1 MNHYDDLQRFQEK
14 TRTQNLKFQD
24 LSSQAATRE
33 HGDWAIL
40 NQLNPGAEKP
50 SSLALGGSVSAP
62 LPQSVPADLF
72 HQIEAAVAAA
82 PASASVVP
90 AAPAAPAAPQ
100 PAAPA
105 APQPAVETA
114 TAAPEPVRQQPA
126 VTPAPSIP
134 APEPA
139 MAPPRMAPRPAPTAE
154 NYAHLFAAKS
164 AEPVAKNKDQPL
176 KSLLERIATCR

>member
-72 HQIEAAVAAA
+72 HQIEAA
-82 PASASVVP
+82 
-90 AAPAAPAAPQ
+90 
-100 PAAPA
+100 
-105 APQPAVETA
+105 PQPAVETA
-114 TAAPEPVRQQPA
+114 TAAPAPVRQEPA

>member
-90 AAPAAPAAPQ
+90 AAS
-100 PAAPA
+100 AAPA

-114 TAAPEPVRQQPA
+114 TAAPEPVRQEPA

>member
-14 TRTQNLKFQD
+14 TRTQNLNFQD

-100 PAAPA
+100 PA
-105 APQPAVETA
+105 VETA
-114 TAAPEPVRQQPA
+114 TAAPEPVRQEPA
-126 VTPAPSIP
+126 VTPTPSIP

>member
-14 TRTQNLKFQD
+14 TRTQNLNFQD

-72 HQIEAAVAAA
+72 RRVEAAAAAA
-82 PASASVVP
+82 PTSDPVVSAAS
-90 AAPAAPAAPQ
+90 AAPATPSRSWRPPQ
-100 PAAPA
+100 PHRSRSGRSLRRPLRLQFRRRNR
-105 APQPAVETA
+105 PWRRRREWPPTRGRRRELC
-114 TAAPEPVRQQPA
+114 PPVRREKRGA
-126 VTPAPSIP
+126 GG
-134 APEPA
+134 E
-139 MAPPRMAPRPAPTAE
+139 
-154 NYAHLFAAKS
+154 K
-164 AEPVAKNKDQPL
+164 
-176 KSLLERIATCR
+176 

>member
-24 LSSQAATRE
+24 LSSQADTRE

-72 HQIEAAVAAA
+72 RQVEAAVAAA
-82 PASASVVP
+82 PASDPVAS
-90 AAPAAPAAPQ
+90 AAPAAPQ
-100 PAAPA
+100 PV
-105 APQPAVETA
+105 VETA
-114 TAAPEPVRQQPA
+114 AAAPEPVRQEPA
-126 VTPAPSIP
+126 VAPAPPIP

-139 MAPPRMAPRPAPTAE
+139 MAPPPRMAPRPAPAAE

-164 AEPVAKNKDQPL
+164 AEPVTKNKDQPL

>member
-14 TRTQNLKFQD
+14 TRTQNLNFQD

-72 HQIEAAVAAA
+72 RQVEAAIAAA
-82 PASASVVP
+82 PTSDPVCLPLRPRLLLPSRSWRP
-90 AAPAAPAAPQ
+90 PQ
-100 PAAPA
+100 PHRSRSGRSLRRPLRLQFRRRNR
-105 APQPAVETA
+105 PWRRRREWP
-114 TAAPEPVRQQPA
+114 PDPRP
-126 VTPAPSIP
+126 
-134 APEPA
+134 
-139 MAPPRMAPRPAPTAE
+139 PPRTMPTCSPRKARSRWRKIKT
-154 NYAHLFAAKS
+154 
-164 AEPVAKNKDQPL
+164 
-176 KSLLERIATCR
+176 SL

>member
-40 NQLNPGAEKP
+40 NQLNPGAETP

-72 HQIEAAVAAA
+72 RQVEAAVAAA
-82 PASASVVP
+82 PASDPVAS
-90 AAPAAPAAPQ
+90 AAPAAPQ
-100 PAAPA
+100 PV
-105 APQPAVETA
+105 VETA
-114 TAAPEPVRQQPA
+114 AAAPEPVRQEPA
-126 VTPAPSIP
+126 VAPAPPIP

-139 MAPPRMAPRPAPTAE
+139 MAPPPRMAPRPAPAAE

-164 AEPVAKNKDQPL
+164 AEPVTKNKDQPL

>member
-100 PAAPA
+100 PAVA
-105 APQPAVETA
+105 TA
-114 TAAPEPVRQQPA
+114 TAAPEPVRQEPA

-139 MAPPRMAPRPAPTAE
+139 MVPPRMAPRPAPTAE

>member
-72 HQIEAAVAAA
+72 RQVEAAVAAA
-82 PASASVVP
+82 PAFDPVAS
-90 AAPAAPAAPQ
+90 AAPAAPQ
-100 PAAPA
+100 PVVESAA
-105 APQPAVETA
+105 
-114 TAAPEPVRQQPA
+114 AAPEPVRQEPA
-126 VTPAPSIP
+126 VAPAPPIP

-139 MAPPRMAPRPAPTAE
+139 MAPPPRMAPRPAPAAE

-164 AEPVAKNKDQPL
+164 AEPVTKNKDQPL

>member
-14 TRTQNLKFQD
+14 TRTQNLNFQD

-90 AAPAAPAAPQ
+90 AAPVAPAAPQ
-100 PAAPA
+100 PV
-105 APQPAVETA
+105 VETA
-114 TAAPEPVRQQPA
+114 TAAPEPFRQEPA

-139 MAPPRMAPRPAPTAE
+139 MAPPRMTPRPAPTAE

>member
-14 TRTQNLKFQD
+14 TRTQNLNFQD

-72 HQIEAAVAAA
+72 RQVEAAVAAA
-82 PASASVVP
+82 PTSDPVVSAAS
-90 AAPAAPAAPQ
+90 AAPATSQ
-100 PAAPA
+100 PV
-105 APQPAVETA
+105 VETA
-114 TAAPEPVRQQPA
+114 GACADPCAFNSGVGTGHGAAAENGPPTRARRRELCPPVRREKRGA
-126 VTPAPSIP
+126 GG
-134 APEPA
+134 E
-139 MAPPRMAPRPAPTAE
+139 
-154 NYAHLFAAKS
+154 K
-164 AEPVAKNKDQPL
+164 
-176 KSLLERIATCR
+176 

>member
-82 PASASVVP
+82 PASASVEP

-100 PAAPA
+100 PA
-105 APQPAVETA
+105 VETS
-114 TAAPEPVRQQPA
+114 TAAPEPVRQEPA

>member
-24 LSSQAATRE
+24 LSSQAATRV

-100 PAAPA
+100 PA
-105 APQPAVETA
+105 VETA
-114 TAAPEPVRQQPA
+114 TAAPEPVRQEPA

>member
-1 MNHYDDLQRFQEK
+1 MMICSAFKKKRGRK
-14 TRTQNLKFQD
+14 TSTFRD

-72 HQIEAAVAAA
+72 RQVEAAVAAA
-82 PASASVVP
+82 PTSDPVVSAAS
-90 AAPAAPAAPQ
+90 AAPATSQ
-100 PAAPA
+100 PV
-105 APQPAVETA
+105 VETA
-114 TAAPEPVRQQPA
+114 AAAPEPVRQEPA
-126 VTPAPSIP
+126 PTPAPSIP
-134 APEPA
+134 ASEPA
-139 MAPPRMAPRPAPTAE
+139 SGAAAENGPDPRPPPRTMPTCSPRKAR
-154 NYAHLFAAKS
+154 S
-164 AEPVAKNKDQPL
+164 RWRKNKDQPL

>member
-72 HQIEAAVAAA
+72 RQVEAAVAAA
-82 PASASVVP
+82 PASDPVAS
-90 AAPAAPAAPQ
+90 AAPAAPQ
-100 PAAPA
+100 PV
-105 APQPAVETA
+105 VETA
-114 TAAPEPVRQQPA
+114 AAAPESVRQVPA
-126 VTPAPSIP
+126 VAPVPPIP

-139 MAPPRMAPRPAPTAE
+139 MAPPPRMAPRPAPAAE

-164 AEPVAKNKDQPL
+164 AEPVTKNKDQPL

>member
-62 LPQSVPADLF
+62 LPQPVPADLF
-72 HQIEAAVAAA
+72 HQVDAAVSA
-82 PASASVVP
+82 PASASV
-90 AAPAAPAAPQ
+90 A

-114 TAAPEPVRQQPA
+114 AAAPEPVRQA
-126 VTPAPSIP
+126 PAPSIP

-139 MAPPRMAPRPAPTAE
+139 MAPSPRMAPRPTPAAE

-176 KSLLERIATCR
+176 KSLLERIAACR

>member
-40 NQLNPGAEKP
+40 NQLNPGAENP

-62 LPQSVPADLF
+62 LPQSVPADQF

-100 PAAPA
+100 PA
-105 APQPAVETA
+105 VETA
-114 TAAPEPVRQQPA
+114 TAAPEPVRQEPA

>member
-72 HQIEAAVAAA
+72 RQVEAAVAAA
-82 PASASVVP
+82 PASDPVAS
-90 AAPAAPAAPQ
+90 AAPAAPQ
-100 PAAPA
+100 PVVESAA
-105 APQPAVETA
+105 
-114 TAAPEPVRQQPA
+114 AAPEPVRQEPA
-126 VTPAPSIP
+126 VAPAPPIP

-139 MAPPRMAPRPAPTAE
+139 MAPPPRMAPRPAPAAE

-164 AEPVAKNKDQPL
+164 AEPVTKNKDQPL

>member
-24 LSSQAATRE
+24 FSSQAATRE

-100 PAAPA
+100 PA
-105 APQPAVETA
+105 VKTA
-114 TAAPEPVRQQPA
+114 TAAPEPVRQEPA

>member
-100 PAAPA
+100 PA
-105 APQPAVETA
+105 VETA

-154 NYAHLFAAKS
+154 NHAHLFAAKS

>member
-14 TRTQNLKFQD
+14 TRTQNFKFQD

-90 AAPAAPAAPQ
+90 AA

>member
-1 MNHYDDLQRFQEK
+1 DLQRFQEK

-100 PAAPA
+100 PA
-105 APQPAVETA
+105 VETA
-114 TAAPEPVRQQPA
+114 TAAPEPVRQEPA

>member
-14 TRTQNLKFQD
+14 TRTQNLNFQD

-72 HQIEAAVAAA
+72 
-82 PASASVVP
+82 
-90 AAPAAPAAPQ
+90 
-100 PAAPA
+100 
-105 APQPAVETA
+105 
-114 TAAPEPVRQQPA
+114 R
-126 VTPAPSIP
+126 
-134 APEPA
+134 
-139 MAPPRMAPRPAPTAE
+139 R
-154 NYAHLFAAKS
+154 
-164 AEPVAKNKDQPL
+164 
-176 KSLLERIATCR
+176 

>member
-90 AAPAAPAAPQ
+90 AAPVAPAAPQ
-100 PAAPA
+100 PV
-105 APQPAVETA
+105 VETA
-114 TAAPEPVRQQPA
+114 TAAPEPFRQEPA

-139 MAPPRMAPRPAPTAE
+139 MAPPRMTPRPAPTAE

>member
-14 TRTQNLKFQD
+14 TRTQNLNFQD

-72 HQIEAAVAAA
+72 RQVEAAVAAA
-82 PASASVVP
+82 PTSDPVVSAASV
-90 AAPAAPAAPQ
+90 APAPLLWRWEA
-100 PAAPA
+100 
-105 APQPAVETA
+105 
-114 TAAPEPVRQQPA
+114 R
-126 VTPAPSIP
+126 S
-134 APEPA
+134 
-139 MAPPRMAPRPAPTAE
+139 PRRCRSRCPRIC
-154 NYAHLFAAKS
+154 S
-164 AEPVAKNKDQPL
+164 A
-176 KSLLERIATCR
+176 R

>member
-62 LPQSVPADLF
+62 LPESVPADLF

-90 AAPAAPAAPQ
+90 AA

-176 KSLLERIATCR
+176 KSLLERVATCR

>member
-90 AAPAAPAAPQ
+90 AAPV
-100 PAAPA
+100 APA

-114 TAAPEPVRQQPA
+114 TAAPEPVRQEPA

-139 MAPPRMAPRPAPTAE
+139 MAPPRMTPRPAPTAE